1 VGVGPTFSVREW
13 VSGLPGA
20 EPSRGGRPAAR
31 PVEWLARCA
40 SADRG
45 RLALWLPV
53 AFGSGIALYFALPQ
67 EPSTLLAMSLGGSGI
82 LLGLAAAIG
91 NPPPF
96 ARAALAGLAAL
107 LIGFAVAKHRT
118 DSVAAP
124 VLTHRLGTTTI
135 EGRVESVELHG
146 KGTRLVLTLAAA
158 GHLPNGN
165 LPKRVRISVRS
176 GAENLVPG
184 DWISVRAV
192 LMPPPSPAMPG
203 DYDFGRAAF
212 FRQIGAVGFSFG
224 APTKVAARAAPG
236 LRDWAA
242 LEIQQLRSRLSARI
256 HSVLQG
262 STGAIAS
269 ALITGDRGGISEE
282 DESALRDAGLAH
294 VLAIAG
300 LHMALVGLGLF
311 WAVRAFLALFPFI
324 ALTQPIKKWAAVAA
338 LCSATFYLLISGAAT
353 PATRA
358 YIMLSVMLIA
368 ILFERPAISM
378 RSLGLAATIILLLQP
393 ETIIEPGFQMSFSAV
408 VALVA
413 VAEWERARQHAAR
426 PLPLPGVRR
435 YMRGIAITSFVGSI
449 ATAPYAAFHFDR
461 ATHYAVIGNL
471 GAMPIMGFMTMPA
484 AALSIF
490 LMPFGLDE
498 YPLRVMGWGIEAML
512 YVGRWVAHL
521 PGSVTLVSAWP
532 TSALVCLSFGG
543 LWIALWRASWRWF
556 GLIAVGAAAVLIIG
570 SKPPDLLVARDGLTV
585 ALRNARGELRLLRKP
600 ADKYSAQ
607 EWLKRD
613 GDDKGVIQATA
624 ADGVRCDAFSCIGRT
639 VSGVQIASVVK
650 AAALEE
656 DCTLNQI
663 VVSAVPTRKR
673 CVGPALV
680 IDRFDVARNGAY
692 AVWLTGG
699 IRIET
704 AQQDRGARP
713 WSVVPRRTYRR
724 NRQYRRISPTSLP

>member
-1 VGVGPTFSVREW
+1 MVQ
-13 VSGLPGA
+13 
-20 EPSRGGRPAAR
+20 
-31 PVEWLARCA
+31 WLVRCA
-40 SADRG
+40 SADRS

-53 AFGSGIALYFALPQ
+53 AFGSGIAIYFALPQ
-67 EPSTLLAMSLGGSGI
+67 EPSTVLALSLGASGV
-82 LLGLAAAIG
+82 LLGLAAAVG
-91 NPPPF
+91 NPSALPK
-96 ARAALAGLAAL
+96 AVLAGLAAL
-107 LIGFAVAKHRT
+107 LIGFGIAKHRT
-118 DSVAAP
+118 DSVSAP
-124 VLTHRLGTTTI
+124 ILAHRLGPTTI
-135 EGRVESVELHG
+135 EGRVENVELHG
-146 KGTRLVLTLAAA
+146 KGTRLVLTLARAT
-158 GHLPNGN
+158 HLRKQN

-176 GAENLVPG
+176 GADMLAPG
-184 DWISVRAV
+184 DRISVRAV

-203 DYDFGRAAF
+203 DYDFGRAAY

-224 APTKVAARAAPG
+224 APAKLQPRGPPG
-236 LRDWAA
+236 LKERVA
-242 LEIQQLRSRLSARI
+242 LEIQQLRWRVSARI
-256 HSVLQG
+256 RSVLEG

-269 ALITGDRGGISEE
+269 ALITGDRGGISED

-311 WAVRAFLALFPFI
+311 WVVRAFLALFPSI

-338 LCSATFYLLISGAAT
+338 LCSATFYLVISGAAT

-358 YIMLSVMLIA
+358 YIMLSVMLVA

-378 RSLGLAATIILLLQP
+378 RSVGLAATIILLLQP
-393 ETIIEPGFQMSFSAV
+393 ETIIEPGFQMSFAAV

-413 VAEWERARQHAAR
+413 VAEWEREREHAA
-426 PLPLPGVRR
+426 PALPLPGLRR
-435 YMRGIAITSFVGSI
+435 YMRGIATTSFVGSI

-471 GAMPIMGFMTMPA
+471 GAMPIMGIVTMPA

-490 LMPFGLDE
+490 LMPFGLDRV
-498 YPLRVMGWGIEAML
+498 PLHVMGWGIDAML
-512 YVGRWVAHL
+512 AVGRWVAHL

-532 TSALVCLSFGG
+532 VSALVLLSFGG
-543 LWIALWRASWRWF
+543 LWIALWRAKWRWLGVGF
-556 GLIAVGAAAVLIIG
+556 VAAAAGLILW

-585 ALRNARGELRLLRKP
+585 ALRNSHGVLRLLRKP
-600 ADKYSAQ
+600 ADKYSAE
-607 EWLKRD
+607 EWMKRD
-613 GDDKGVIQATA
+613 GDDRGVVQATLT
-624 ADGVRCDAFSCIGRT
+624 DGVMCDSFGCIGRAAN
-639 VSGVQIASVVK
+639 GVQIASVVK

-656 DCTLNQI
+656 DCAANQI

-692 AVWLTGG
+692 SVWLDGG
-699 IRIET
+699 IRTET

-713 WSVVPRRTYRR
+713 WSIAPPRNYRHK
-724 NRQYRRISPTSLP
+724 RQYRRMSPTSLP